1 MAKSISERIRE
12 DLFLL
17 QDLEYKE
24 FQAKL
29 MPTIE
34 KDTIIGV
41 RTPGARNLAKQ
52 YQKDPELDLF
62 LHDLPHKYYDENN
75 IHGFLLCGLK
85 DFQKCVEEVERFLPY
100 VDNWATCDM
109 MHPKIFAKHKQ
120 DLLPYI
126 KKWIQTEDTYTIRY
140 AIGMLM
146 SHFLDEDF
154 DLSYATMV
162 SKVVSEEYYINMMSA
177 WYFATALAKQWEAI
191 IPFLENNTL
200 DIWVHNKTI
209 QKAVESFRIT
219 NEQKEYLRSL
229 KRKNA

>member
-41 RTPGARNLAKQ
+41 RTPAARNLAKQ

-146 SHFLDEDF
+146 SLFLDEDF

-219 NEQKEYLRSL
+219 KEQKEYLRSL